1 MTIENDLQ
9 ALGAAPEIASAVRR
23 ATVARNVSPVLLTDR
38 IRLHPATVG
47 ATAAFVRARSID
59 IATEPHL
66 AAASAA
72 RLPGARLHPASKAT
86 TMVRVD
92 AAVIAAHPDEVHDQ
106 LLRALDWRAHGP
118 QWTVHSHAGASAVA
132 GSGAP
137 RVCPRGHVLSVSGA
151 CLCD

>member
-9 ALGAAPEIASAVRR
+9 ALGAVPEIAGAVRR
-23 ATVARNVSPVLLTDR
+23 ATVARNVSPVLLADR

-66 AAASAA
+66 AAAAGA
-72 RLPGARLHPASKAT
+72 RLPGAQLHPTSKAT

-118 QWTVHSHAGASAVA
+118 QWTVHSQAGASAAA
-132 GSGAP
+132 GVSAP
-137 RVCPRGHVLSVSGA
+137 AACPVGHQLSANGA
-151 CLCD
+151 CFCD

>member
-1 MTIENDLQ
+1 MTIEDDLRT
-9 ALGAAPEIASAVRR
+9 LGAVPGITGAVLR
-23 ATVARNVSPVLLTDR
+23 ATEARAVSPVPLGDR

-66 AAASAA
+66 AAAAAA
-72 RLPGARLHPASKAT
+72 RLPGAQLHPTSPAT

-92 AAVIAAHPDEVHDQ
+92 SALIAAHPDEVHDQ

-118 QWTVHSHAGASAVA
+118 RWTLHSQSGASASAALAVPA
-132 GSGAP
+132 C
-137 RVCPRGHVLSVSGA
+137 CPLGHQLSANGT
-151 CLCD
+151 CFCD

>member
-9 ALGAAPEIASAVRR
+9 ALGAAPEIAGAVRR
-23 ATVARNVSPVLLTDR
+23 AAAARSVSPVLLADR

-66 AAASAA
+66 AAAAGA
-72 RLPGARLHPASKAT
+72 RLPGAQLHPTSKAT

-92 AAVIAAHPDEVHDQ
+92 AAVVTAHPDEVHDQ

-118 QWTVHSHAGASAVA
+118 RWTVHSQSGTTATAGV
-132 GSGAP
+132 GAP
-137 RVCPRGHVLSVSGA
+137 TVCPVGHQLSASGA
-151 CLCD
+151 CFCN